1 VLTATTHAAVYRRLL
16 TDVRIIYCSVIVMQ
30 FVIKITDSFFY
41 AKPLCMRATGTY
53 AVTCISATDGSIPEE
68 PGNKA
73 V

>member
-1 VLTATTHAAVYRRLL
+1 
-16 TDVRIIYCSVIVMQ
+16 MQ